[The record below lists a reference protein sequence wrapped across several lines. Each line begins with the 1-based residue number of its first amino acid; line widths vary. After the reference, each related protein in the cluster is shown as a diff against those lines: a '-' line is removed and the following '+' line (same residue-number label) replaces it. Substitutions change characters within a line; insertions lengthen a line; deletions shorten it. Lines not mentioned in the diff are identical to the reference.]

1 MAISQRNGVH
11 PFDDALADVWLLG
24 WIMPSLQVLQRNI
37 RRIAPVALAYGV
49 YVWLLP
55 HLLLS
60 GGSVGLGARIVDS
73 IQVSAVLTAFMAF
86 GYIGLVRGEGEPHG
100 LAYVAPTRSIAERLA
115 LIALFWLVFGVV
127 LGWLVEGLLGALMKS
142 PSFLETA
149 MWLFSK
155 LNWWSIPFVLWLFSP
170 IGFWLATVSAL
181 TQIRAIR
188 GEEPVNEI
196 VVDSFRRVFAEPL
209 RIAVPAYLL
218 VAAGIFA
225 LYIFAEMIFNG
236 LAALLLRAGWAAVI
250 GMVAVSMALALPF
263 WFVIERVYAP
273 ELGLE
278 DDVQIGLEDAGEQLP
293 AVISEASLA
302 DQLGVL
308 RAEQDAPA
316 VARQVANWVRAHHG
330 NFTELQALFQ
340 QLGQPELLAR
350 ELSVVAIEWLT
361 GKKSGDLPWLVEQ
374 GLAMNPAFMMD
385 APDHVLQLSK
395 KLTAADRADLASRLL
410 LSMLKLQRGHAD
422 HLAAGLQL
430 ARVLATHSNNAEGAR
445 KLLGQLAKLYPDE
458 PQIAQMVKLLG

>member
-24 WIMPSLQVLQRNI
+24 WILPSLQVLQRNI
-37 RRIAPVALAYGV
+37 RRIAPLALACGV

-60 GGSVGLGARIVDS
+60 GGGSGVGARIFDS
-73 IQVSAVLTAFMAF
+73 VQLSVVLTAFMAF
-86 GYIGLVRGEGEPHG
+86 GYIGLVRGEGAAHG
-100 LAYVAPTRSIAERLA
+100 LAHVAPTRGVVERLA
-115 LIALFWLVFGVV
+115 LITLFWLVFGGVAS
-127 LGWLVEGLLGALMKS
+127 WLVEGVLGVLMKS
-142 PSFLETA
+142 PSFLETG
-149 MWLFSK
+149 MWLFAK

-209 RIAVPAYLL
+209 RIAVPAYIL
-218 VAAGIFA
+218 VAGGIFA
-225 LYIFAEMIFNG
+225 LYIFAELIFSG
-236 LAALLLRAGWAAVI
+236 LASVLLRAGWAAVI
-250 GMVAVSMALALPF
+250 GMVALSMALALPF

-278 DDVQIGLEDAGEQLP
+278 DDVQIGIEDAGEPLP
-293 AVISEASLA
+293 AVASAVSLS

-308 RAEQDAPA
+308 QAQQGVEAA
-316 VARQVANWVRAHHG
+316 ARHVANWVRAHQG
-330 NFTELQALFQ
+330 NFAELQALFQ

-350 ELSVVAIEWLT
+350 ELSAVAVEWMS
-361 GKKSGDLPWLVEQ
+361 GRKSGDLPWLVEQ
-374 GLAMNPAFMMD
+374 GLTLTPAFMMD
-385 APDHVLQLSK
+385 APGHVLPLSK

-410 LSMLKLQRGHAD
+410 LSMLKMQRTHAD

-430 ARVLATHSNNAEGAR
+430 ARVLATHSNNVEGAR
-445 KLLGQLAKLYPDE
+445 KLLGQLEKLYPNE
-458 PQIAQMVKLLG
+458 PQIAQMQKQLG